1 MCLEMVGSR
10 WRAILAVGLMEG
22 GWVLGQYQIVIVI
35 AMSVTLPSP
44 GYLSL
49 AGIAYAIPDAF
60 YLQIVVALGILPFR

>member
-22 GWVLGQYQIVIVI
+22 GWVLGQYQIVIV
-35 AMSVTLPSP
+35 MSVTLPCP

>member
-22 GWVLGQYQIVIVI
+22 GWVLGQYQIVITVI
-35 AMSVTLPSP
+35 VTLACP

>member
-22 GWVLGQYQIVIVI
+22 GWVLGQYQMVKV
-35 AMSVTLPSP
+35 MTVTLPCP

>member
-22 GWVLGQYQIVIVI
+22 GWVLGQYQIVITV
-35 AMSVTLPSP
+35 SVTLPWP

>member
-1 MCLEMVGSR
+1 MDKHQML
-10 WRAILAVGLMEG
+10 
-22 GWVLGQYQIVIVI
+22 
-35 AMSVTLPSP
+35 TLLCT